1 MTAKNMLKTL
11 AISSIVGA
19 AIFATS
25 GDASAAKKV
34 KWKMQSAWGTQVPNA
49 GESGVRFV
57 NSVNTMSEGK
67 FKIKFF
73 DPGALVPA
81 LETFDAASKGA
92 IDSAWTTPGYH
103 AGKYPGLAFMTTVP
117 FGPQISEF
125 LSWKWMG
132 GGNAIRDRVY
142 AKHDLYAVDAFSH
155 GAETSGWFKKPITD
169 LDQLKGMKMRF
180 LVLVPRLCQR

>member
-1 MTAKNMLKTL
+1 MTTKNVLKTI
-11 AISSIVGA
+11 AISSALGLVL
-19 AIFATS
+19 FAGS
-25 GDASAAKKV
+25 DDVLAAKKV

-57 NSVNTMSEGK
+57 NSIDTMSEGK
-67 FKIKFF
+67 FKIKFY

-117 FGPQISEF
+117 FGPAISEF

-132 GGNAIRDRVY
+132 GGNA
-142 AKHDLYAVDAFSH
+142 
-155 GAETSGWFKKPITD
+155 
-169 LDQLKGMKMRF
+169 
-180 LVLVPRLCQR
+180 

>member
-81 LETFDAASKGA
+81 
-92 IDSAWTTPGYH
+92 
-103 AGKYPGLAFMTTVP
+103 
-117 FGPQISEF
+117 
-125 LSWKWMG
+125 
-132 GGNAIRDRVY
+132 
-142 AKHDLYAVDAFSH
+142 
-155 GAETSGWFKKPITD
+155 
-169 LDQLKGMKMRF
+169 
-180 LVLVPRLCQR
+180 